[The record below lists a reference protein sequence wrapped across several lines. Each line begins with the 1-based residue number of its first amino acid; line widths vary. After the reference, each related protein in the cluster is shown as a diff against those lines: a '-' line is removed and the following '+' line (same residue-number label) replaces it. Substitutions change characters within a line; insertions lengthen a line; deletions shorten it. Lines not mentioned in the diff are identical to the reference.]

1 MNDTD
6 MKLETE
12 IHQKQFRSAAH
23 KAGVNLIY
31 TFNWYMSQHGAAFLG
46 EELTM
51 QQYNVLR
58 ILRGQHPNPASV
70 KLIRERMLDK
80 MSDASRI
87 VERLRQKG
95 FVTRKECPTDRR
107 NVDITITESGLAKL
121 ACLDAK
127 TEQMEKIFATL
138 TELEIETLNGLL
150 DKLRG

>member
-1 MNDTD
+1 MTTIN

-31 TFNWYMSQHGAAFLG
+31 TFNWYIAKLDKVFKG
-46 EELTM
+46 EDLTM

-95 FVTRKECPTDRR
+95 FITRKECPSDRR
-107 NVDITITESGLAKL
+107 NVDVGITDSGLAKL
-121 ACLDAK
+121 KALDAK
-127 TEQMEKIFATL
+127 VQEIEEVFSTLSESELATL
-138 TELEIETLNGLL
+138 NALL